1 MNTVTR
7 VSGTVKSGL
16 ILLAQ
21 RVVDGEVSSREALAR
36 VPPGKARL
44 FKAIVASLL
53 RRRHAPPSRDARAW
67 AARRLCDHG
76 GWIASLCRE
85 TDDGIERKEVRLS
98 CRSAWCEDCG
108 FIRKV
113 RGRRVLRKAM
123 DAGRWIVVTLTYPAE
138 DPPDLAPFLEQA
150 ARDLAKIG
158 VVDDETVRVRARALW
173 LKHAWRRFMDL
184 LRKER
189 WKRIGKRYKRLW
201 GEGLRRLMYVAV
213 MELRPRLSGA
223 LKGEW
228 VPHLHAAFRM
238 AYLDI
243 NWIREAWTACGGGEI
258 ADVRRAGKGTRWR
271 PEDAARYLAGYLAS
285 GKLRFG
291 DGLGDLPEWDRDR
304 LAVAL
309 RGIRLWM
316 AAWGMEPLWPRWGA
330 GGGSCCRCGLL
341 RRRGPLPLILHATM
355 LRALRLIRVQ
365 DAGFGIRPSGF
376 RAVVG
381 VSTRWRMGFRIG
393 AGPLGWPRSRAV
405 CAALFWR
412 VVRGCLTGLIIPLGG
427 DWG

>member
-76 GWIASLCRE
+76 GWIATFARE
-85 TDDGIERKEVRLS
+85 TDDGIERKEVHLS
-98 CRSAWCEDCG
+98 CRSTWCKDCG

-123 DAGRWIVVTLTYPAE
+123 EAGRWIVVTLTYPAE

-150 ARDLAKIG
+150 ARDLARVG

-201 GEGLRRLMYVAV
+201 GEGLRHLVYVAV
-213 MELRPRLSGA
+213 MEMRPRLSGA

-271 PEDAARYLAGYLAS
+271 PEDAARYLAGYLAT

-291 DGLGDLPEWDRDR
+291 EELGEFPEWDQER

-316 AAWGMEPLWPRWGA
+316 AAWGVEPLWPRWG
-330 GGGSCCRCGLL
+330 GGGWILLSLRPAEEAGPSSLDSACNNVASSQAHTGAGLGL
-341 RRRGPLPLILHATM
+341 RDPPG
-355 LRALRLIRVQ
+355 RVQ
-365 DAGFGIRPSGF
+365 GGVWGQYEVVDGF
-376 RAVVG
+376 
-381 VSTRWRMGFRIG
+381 
-393 AGPLGWPRSRAV
+393 
-405 CAALFWR
+405 
-412 VVRGCLTGLIIPLGG
+412 
-427 DWG
+427 